1 MLQRIV
7 RVSCPD
13 RTGLVSIITTA
24 FADRGLN
31 IHQLDQFTND
41 GSFFVRA
48 VIEASS
54 GRFASPA
61 AEDDEFRRL
70 GERLTA
76 SLDDAEV
83 EIRPHPAQQ
92 RIVVLAS
99 RTDHCLNEMI
109 RRAHDGQLGGSIV
122 KVVAN
127 HDVHRQLCEFHGIPF
142 VVVPHEGLSKQEH
155 EAAVLEA
162 IGEDVDLIVL
172 ARYMRILSDEFL
184 QKAPTP
190 IINIHHSFL
199 PSFIGANPYQ
209 RAHDRGVKMIGATAH
224 YVTADLD
231 EGPIIEQDVTRVHH
245 GHSKDDLVQAGA
257 DVERTVLH
265 RAVQAHCEGR
275 IFLNGDRT
283 VVFGS

>member
-13 RTGLVSIITTA
+13 RPGLVSIITTA

-48 VIEASS
+48 VIEAPAE
-54 GRFASPA
+54 RFGSP
-61 AEDDEFRRL
+61 EDDEFRRL
-70 GERLTA
+70 RDRLSA

-83 EIRPHPAQQ
+83 EIRPCPADQ

-109 RRAHDGQLGGSIV
+109 RRDLTGQLGGHVV

-127 HDVHRQLCEFHGIPF
+127 HDVHRRLCEFHGIPF
-142 VVVPHEGLSKQEH
+142 EAVPHEGLSKPEH
-155 EAAVLEA
+155 EAAVLAA
-162 IGEDVDLIVL
+162 IGEEADVIVL
-172 ARYMRILSDEFL
+172 ARYMRILSDDFL
-184 QKAPTP
+184 QRAPAP

-245 GHSKDDLVQAGA
+245 GQSKDDLVQAGA

-275 IFLNGDRT
+275 IFLDGDRT
-283 VVFGS
+283 VVFGA

>member
-31 IHQLDQFTND
+31 INQLDQFTND

-48 VIEASS
+48 VIEASA
-54 GRFASPA
+54 GLFASPA

-76 SLDDAEV
+76 SIDDAEV

-109 RRAHDGQLGGSIV
+109 RRAQDGQLGGSIV

-199 PSFIGANPYQ
+199 PSFKGARPY
-209 RAHDRGVKMIGATAH
+209 AA
-224 YVTADLD
+224 
-231 EGPIIEQDVTRVHH
+231 
-245 GHSKDDLVQAGA
+245 
-257 DVERTVLH
+257 
-265 RAVQAHCEGR
+265 
-275 IFLNGDRT
+275 
-283 VVFGS
+283 

>member
-48 VIEASS
+48 VIEAAD
-54 GRFASPA
+54 GRFETQQ
-61 AEDDEFRRL
+61 AEDEEFRRL
-70 GERLTA
+70 GERLSA

-99 RTDHCLNEMI
+99 KTDHCLNEMI
-109 RRAHDGQLGGSIV
+109 RRAQAGQLGGQIV

-127 HDVHRQLCEFHGIPF
+127 HDVHRELCEFHGIPF
-142 VVVPHEGLSKQEH
+142 VVVPHEGLSKPEH

-199 PSFIGANPYQ
+199 PGFKGANPYRQ
-209 RAHDRGVKMIGATAH
+209 AHRRGVKQIGATAH
-224 YVTADLD
+224 FVTTDLD
-231 EGPIIEQDVTRVHH
+231 EGPIIEQNVTRVDHTRSPAELMAI
-245 GHSKDDLVQAGA
+245 GQDTECRTLRQAVSWFAQQRVLLDGA
-257 DVERTVLH
+257 RTV
-265 RAVQAHCEGR
+265 
-275 IFLNGDRT
+275 IFR
-283 VVFGS
+283 